1 MSARASSYFSLHANK
16 YCTPTL
22 TGYIDEIDNN
32 LKTMVEQELMQLH
45 GAMINTIQY
54 AEPVMR
60 LLKVC
65 PNEEMKSHVLPFP
78 NDLTITKSST
88 LQNRTVYHIPVFT
101 NPYAVVDVYG
111 RSYHYSTDNIYM
123 IDKRANGLSIKNGGN
138 TVCLHIVIEL
148 TQHYVNMDRF
158 RLCDPLKDVSRWG
171 VDTSYLVSSFH
182 GLYLV
187 DTQSGRIDLV
197 RNVRT
202 FGLTK
207 CTCRYFVFFLSKPFK
222 YGGIASFVI
231 NKDSFEIEDWVVES
245 TDLGFDNDTH
255 QIVCD
260 KKTNRLYVLETG
272 YQRVKIVQLSSD
284 EHFDKNVEIKMVQL
298 FEPNENN
305 TRMYSNEHQSPFY
318 RHCNSI
324 SSDGERIYILSSYLK
339 NPDKNASIGIFDM
352 ELNLI
357 YELVLEST
365 KDRFVHEVTLPE
377 GEGEGGKC
385 VSYVSSDHRIYT
397 VNLTNGCLV
406 SEVAF
411 DPNEVRWQRGLVIS
425 PSEDKM
431 IVGCGTSIQVI
442 ENKKVK
448 SVLITPCYPCVLMQV

>member
-1 MSARASSYFSLHANK
+1 
-16 YCTPTL
+16 
-22 TGYIDEIDNN
+22 
-32 LKTMVEQELMQLH
+32 
-45 GAMINTIQY
+45 
-54 AEPVMR
+54 
-60 LLKVC
+60 
-65 PNEEMKSHVLPFP
+65 
-78 NDLTITKSST
+78 
-88 LQNRTVYHIPVFT
+88 
-101 NPYAVVDVYG
+101 
-111 RSYHYSTDNIYM
+111 
-123 IDKRANGLSIKNGGN
+123 
-138 TVCLHIVIEL
+138 
-148 TQHYVNMDRF
+148 
-158 RLCDPLKDVSRWG
+158 
-171 VDTSYLVSSFH
+171 
-182 GLYLV
+182 
-187 DTQSGRIDLV
+187 
-197 RNVRT
+197 
-202 FGLTK
+202 
-207 CTCRYFVFFLSKPFK
+207 
-222 YGGIASFVI
+222 
-231 NKDSFEIEDWVVES
+231 
-245 TDLGFDNDTH
+245 
-255 QIVCD
+255 
-260 KKTNRLYVLETG
+260 VLETG